1 MISYVYMIKDIGVVA
16 CHGHIFPK
24 ASIQSVM
31 LALFSRTSYERL
43 WWPSKMD
50 FSPESSDSSP
60 QSSIS
65 RPSSDLRW
73 ASLWKT
79 CRWRFRSLATSG
91 IRLTE
96 VWFQKLIKK
105 ERCRTNNVSFLSGC
119 FVHFFSDACII
130 YTTQKDLG
138 RRTCSPSSPG
148 YTCVLFKSRP
158 PTYSAET
165 MVLNQGLHSI

>member
-24 ASIQSVM
+24 ASIQTVM
-31 LALFSRTSYERL
+31 LALLSRTSYERL

-119 FVHFFSDACII
+119 FVHFCQRRMYYLYNSERSRAPRLQSKFTRI
-130 YTTQKDLG
+130 YL
-138 RRTCSPSSPG
+138 CA
-148 YTCVLFKSRP
+148 L
-158 PTYSAET
+158 
-165 MVLNQGLHSI
+165 